1 MEAVKKKR
9 DIDMINGPFLKKLL
23 IFALPVMASGILQL
37 LYNTADLIIVGNF
50 SSGGSHAQ
58 GAVSSTSSL
67 IHLIIN
73 IFMGFAVGVN
83 VCCARKLGARDDE
96 GVKKAVH
103 TAILLSLICGF
114 FVAFVGFFLSRK
126 FLELMSSP
134 PEIIELSTIYL
145 KIYFLGTP
153 FLLLYEFGAAILRAK
168 GETKKPLLF
177 LTIAGVTNVVLN
189 VFLVTVFNLSVEG
202 VAIATVVSEI
212 LSSFLV
218 IRYLIK
224 TDGPCK
230 LNLRKLKI
238 DKKSLKE
245 IVVVGLP
252 AGVQGSMFSISN
264 VIIQSSINSFG
275 STIVTANGNAAN
287 IEAYLNA
294 IVNSIVQASISFV
307 GQNYGAKRK
316 ENINKVVKD
325 CCIIMFAL
333 CIFFGG
339 LVVLLRE
346 PLLSIYNTDPEII
359 LAGVPRIFTNST
371 TYVLFAFMQ
380 LMVGFMR
387 GLGEG
392 LRPMII
398 SILGVCGIRIL
409 WIFTVF
415 VAFPDILTIYISYPV
430 SWLLTA
436 TAQTICFFIVKKGI
450 FKKIDKSL
458 EEENLSNEQVLAQ

>member
-1 MEAVKKKR
+1 MEAVRKKR
-9 DIDMINGPFLKKLL
+9 DIDLINGPFMKKLL

-37 LYNTADLIIVGNF
+37 LYTTADLIIVGKL
-50 SSGGSHAQ
+50 SIGGSHAQ

-73 IFMGFAVGVN
+73 VFMGFSVGVN
-83 VCCARKLGARDDE
+83 VSCARKLGAKDNE
-96 GVKKAVH
+96 GVFKTVH
-103 TAILLSLICGF
+103 TAILLSLFCGI
-114 FVAFVGFFLSRK
+114 FVSFVGFFFSRK
-126 FLELMSSP
+126 FLELMSTP
-134 PEIIELSTIYL
+134 PEIIDLSTTYL

-168 GETKKPLLF
+168 GETKKPLLY
-177 LTIAGVTNVVLN
+177 LTIAGVTNVLLN
-189 VFLVTVFNLSVEG
+189 IFLVTVFNLSVEG

-218 IRYLIK
+218 IRHLVK
-224 TDGPCK
+224 TDDACK
-230 LNLRKLKI
+230 LNLKKLKI
-238 DKKSLKE
+238 YKKSLKE
-245 IVVVGLP
+245 IVLVGLP

-264 VIIQSSINSFG
+264 VIIQSSINGFG

-287 IEAYLNA
+287 IESYLNA

-316 ENINKVVKD
+316 ENIDKVVKD

-346 PLLSIYNTDPEII
+346 PLLSIFNSDPEII
-359 LAGVPRIFTNST
+359 AAGVPRIFTNST

-409 WIFTVF
+409 WIFTIF
-415 VAFPDILTIYISYPV
+415 VAYPNILTIYISYPV
-430 SWLLTA
+430 SWILTA
-436 TAQTICFFIVKKGI
+436 TAQTICFFFVRKRIL
-450 FKKIDKSL
+450 KKIDAEIL
-458 EEENLSNEQVLAQ
+458 AETSNSEQALV